1 MTDFLEG
8 FNLWKENDMEA
19 SELKFYRYFVEASL
33 KKLKVMQKDFEL
45 MLKMINK
52 QIEKEE
58 SNDSNT

>member
-1 MTDFLEG
+1 
-8 FNLWKENDMEA
+8 MEA